1 MTARIMIIDDE
12 APIRDMVRFA
22 LELSHFEVIEA
33 ETAKEGQRKIIE
45 KTPDLLLLD
54 WMLPDQAGI
63 ELAQTLKVQY
73 PALPIIMLTA
83 RAEEESRVLG
93 LEQADDYVIKPFSP
107 RELIARIKAVL
118 RRSQTNAGENTEPA
132 QFISLGSLCVNQDSQ
147 QVFIND
153 QAVKTGPIEY
163 KLICFL
169 LLTPIKSL
177 AVSNFLI
184 AFGGLRSMLAN
195 ALSMCIFVALEK
207 FSNLLAAIIIF
218 IPHVAQVTACAYLLR
233 MILHEYWTA
242 L

>member
-12 APIRDMVRFA
+12 APIRDMVRYA

-163 KLICFL
+163 KLICFFITHPNKVFSREQL
-169 LLTPIKSL
+169 LNRVWGPQVYVSERTVDVHIRRLRKILESAGSYNYIHTTRGSGYSL
-177 AVSNFLI
+177 RLPAEDDP
-184 AFGGLRSMLAN
+184 A
-195 ALSMCIFVALEK
+195 
-207 FSNLLAAIIIF
+207 
-218 IPHVAQVTACAYLLR
+218 
-233 MILHEYWTA
+233 
-242 L
+242 

>member
-45 KTPDLLLLD
+45 DTPDLLLLD

-63 ELAQTLKVQY
+63 DLAQTLKAQY

-83 RAEEESRVLG
+83 RAEEESRVRG

-118 RRSQTNAGENTEPA
+118 RRSQSKTNSTTEEV
-132 QFISLGSLCVNQDSQ
+132 QFIRLGSLSVNQDSQ
-147 QVFIND
+147 QVFVHD

-163 KLICFL
+163 KLICFFLTHPNKVFSREQL
-169 LLTPIKSL
+169 LNRVWGPQVYVSERTVDVHIRRLRKILESAGCDNYIHTTRGSGYSL
-177 AVSNFLI
+177 RLPAED
-184 AFGGLRSMLAN
+184 N
-195 ALSMCIFVALEK
+195 AS
-207 FSNLLAAIIIF
+207 
-218 IPHVAQVTACAYLLR
+218 
-233 MILHEYWTA
+233 
-242 L
+242 

>member
-118 RRSQTNAGENTEPA
+118 RRSQTHAGESTEPA

-163 KLICFL
+163 KLICFFITHPNKVFSREQL
-169 LLTPIKSL
+169 LNRVWGPQVYVSERTVDVHIRRLRKILESAGSYNYIHTTRGSGYSL
-177 AVSNFLI
+177 RLPAEDDS
-184 AFGGLRSMLAN
+184 A
-195 ALSMCIFVALEK
+195 
-207 FSNLLAAIIIF
+207 
-218 IPHVAQVTACAYLLR
+218 
-233 MILHEYWTA
+233 
-242 L
+242 